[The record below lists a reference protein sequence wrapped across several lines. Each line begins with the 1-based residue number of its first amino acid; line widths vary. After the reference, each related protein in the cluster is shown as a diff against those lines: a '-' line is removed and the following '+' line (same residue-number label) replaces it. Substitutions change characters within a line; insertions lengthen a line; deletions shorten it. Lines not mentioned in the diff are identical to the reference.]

1 MSARAIRCA
10 PSCRRSCSPGC
21 HPAAQQEGE
30 GPQRVLTGHGAAD
43 TYYRNDA
50 AEPALMPIMFAQL
63 GDDEK
68 AEFFVRYDTQWT

>member
-1 MSARAIRCA
+1 LRTL
-10 PSCRRSCSPGC
+10 
-21 HPAAQQEGE
+21 Q
-30 GPQRVLTGHGAAD
+30 GPHRTRAAD
-43 TYYRNDA
+43 TYYRDDA